1 MEFSIIM
8 KHFKIG
14 GVKLFFHRLLLS
26 ARLMS
31 KTERILLY
39 ILIGLISFEVAFKG
53 YGLYLNNTTSIPK
66 SGGVY
71 KEISV
76 GEVKYVNP
84 IFAKT
89 DAERSVSRLIYG
101 SLVRLDEKG
110 EIAPDLA
117 EKWEVSSD
125 GLTYRFY
132 LKEGV
137 TFHDGEQL
145 TAADVVNTFNAIKNP
160 DIKSPYQSTW
170 ANVDVSSPEA
180 GIVEL
185 KIPRQYGPF
194 IFNCTQGI
202 VASNNLQNS
211 LAETVNGTG
220 PYRLKNLKTMKEG
233 YTFVD
238 LEAFNN
244 YSNQPVL
251 IPRVELSIYPDAL
264 PDTVKNNLSDYSAVA
279 GASVD
284 SDNFINQSFKV
295 GRALML
301 IPNLKNTILA
311 DAANRAKLFKYERF
325 ADSTKFRLIAL
336 DAPSQKSTIDDLKE
350 KLKDANVTLDV
361 QLLSA
366 VDFYK
371 KAQARDFDLILYGAD
386 FGPDRDPY
394 TFWHS
399 SQIGKNNFASYSE
412 KSMDIKLEDA
422 RMILDANDR
431 NAKYDE
437 IYKILTDQNLVL
449 FYPQVKYQFEVNK
462 NLQGVDT
469 IIGNRPEDRFN
480 TISNWYLQE
489 ERIRKRS

>member
-1 MEFSIIM
+1 MKSI
-8 KHFKIG
+8 KIG
-14 GVKLFFHRLLLS
+14 GVKNFFRRLMLS

-39 ILIGLISFEVAFKG
+39 ILIGLISFEVMFKG
-53 YGLYLNNTTSIPK
+53 YGLYLNNTVAVPK

-71 KEISV
+71 KEVST

-89 DAERSVSRLIYG
+89 DAERSISRLIYSG
-101 SLVRLDEKG
+101 MIKLDEKG
-110 EIAPDLA
+110 QVMPDLA
-117 EKWEVSSD
+117 EKWEISSD
-125 GLTYRFY
+125 GLNYKFY

-137 TFHDGEQL
+137 TFQNGEQL
-145 TAADVVNTFNAIKNP
+145 TADDVVNTLNAIKNP
-160 DIKSPYQSTW
+160 DIKSPYKDIW
-170 ANVDVSSPEA
+170 ANVEIASPEA
-180 GIVEL
+180 GVVEL
-185 KIPRQYGPF
+185 TIPRQYGPF
-194 IFNCTQGI
+194 IFNCAQGI
-202 VASNNLQNS
+202 VASANLQDS

-220 PYRLKNLKTMKEG
+220 PYRLKNLKPMKEG

-251 IPRVELSIYPDAL
+251 IPRAELSIYPDEISEN
-264 PDTVKNNLSDYSAVA
+264 VKNNLSEVTAFAGSAL
-279 GASVD
+279 D
-284 SDNFINQSFKV
+284 SKEFINQSFKV

-311 DAANRAKLFKYERF
+311 DAANRAKFFRFERF
-325 ADSTKFRLIAL
+325 ADPIKFRLIAL
-336 DAPSQKSTIDDLKE
+336 DAPSQKTTIDDLE
-350 KLKDANVTLDV
+350 NKLKDANVTLDV
-361 QLLSA
+361 QMLSA

-399 SQIGKNNFASYSE
+399 SQVGKNNLSAYAD
-412 KSMDIKLEDA
+412 KSMDIRLEDA
-422 RMILDANDR
+422 RMILDYNDR

-437 IYKILTDQNLVL
+437 IYKILSEQNLVI

-462 NLQGVDT
+462 NLQGIET
-469 IIGNRPEDRFN
+469 IVGNRPEDRFN